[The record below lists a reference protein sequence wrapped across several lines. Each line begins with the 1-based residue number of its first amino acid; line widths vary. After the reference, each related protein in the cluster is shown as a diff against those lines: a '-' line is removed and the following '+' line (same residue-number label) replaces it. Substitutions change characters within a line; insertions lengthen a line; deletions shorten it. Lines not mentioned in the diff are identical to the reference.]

1 MFDYSGSLSECAKGD
16 RASLHALYQEEAGRL
31 IGVARRIVRRQEL
44 AEEVVQDA
52 FLQIWRKA
60 SSFDPE
66 LGSARSWIYTVVRN
80 RALNVVRDGSRED
93 LLDHDGLEQIS
104 PVDLGIEDVVGKLS
118 RESRLRSCLEAL
130 DAKKRESVLLSYVG
144 GYSHGE
150 IAGRLAVPVG
160 TAKSWVRRGLS
171 ALKDCM
177 A

>member
-1 MFDYSGSLSECAKGD
+1 MFDYSGNLRECAKGD

-44 AEEVVQDA
+44 AEVVQDA
-52 FLQIWRKA
+52 FLQIWRNA

-66 LGSARSWIYTVVRN
+66 LGSARSWIYTIVRN

-93 LLDHDGLEQIS
+93 LLDHDGLEQVS
-104 PVDLGIEDVVGKLS
+104 PVDLGVEDVVGKLS
-118 RESRLRSCLEAL
+118 RESRLRGCLEAL
-130 DAKKRESVLLSYVG
+130 DANKRESVLLSYVG

>member
-1 MFDYSGSLSECAKGD
+1 MPARLTKCGGAAKRFPLGPLGPPQVLPALLERSL
-16 RASLHALYQEEAGRL
+16 RPLASDSQ
-31 IGVARRIVRRQEL
+31 
-44 AEEVVQDA
+44 
-52 FLQIWRKA
+52 
-60 SSFDPE
+60 
-66 LGSARSWIYTVVRN
+66 
-80 RALNVVRDGSRED
+80 
-93 LLDHDGLEQIS
+93 LLLTNHDGLEQIS